1 MKRFALLPLAAA
13 LALLLGGCGATK
25 GIYAN
30 YRAIEELQTV
40 QTLGLDRDE
49 AGKTVAMA
57 GINKSGEE
65 PSPILRR
72 DGDSILLAMRA
83 LEDYTDRGQLFFAH
97 TRFVLLGRA
106 QAEAGFGPLLDYT
119 ERDPLTRMGASVFVL
134 KNGTVEELL
143 SEISD
148 GNQISSMLESIRR
161 NTEIFGSS
169 RVTDLRSTAVSLSE
183 YGAALVCA
191 LSARPTE
198 DSVLFEDSP
207 AYAPVPDGLAILKD
221 GALVDFL
228 LPKQAEAVGF
238 LLGHPGVV
246 SRSFP
251 VEGGGSVTVELR
263 SAGTDFRPGWEA
275 GTPVLEIKL
284 SLAAVIAEADQ
295 VSVPITQGAAP
306 QKLEADISAQVTETL
321 QQILELSK
329 SLDADFLALARQL
342 RLKGQVPAADWLQN
356 VDFRVQVDTVIDNSN
371 DLREPLGTGGQDS

>member
-1 MKRFALLPLAAA
+1 MKRIMLLPLAAA

-49 AGKTVAMA
+49 AGKTVALA

-72 DGDSILLAMRA
+72 SGDSILLAMRA

-148 GNQISSMLESIRR
+148 GNQISTMLESIRR

-169 RVTDLRSTAVSLSE
+169 QVTDLRSTAVSLNE

-191 LSARPTE
+191 LAMRPTE
-198 DSVLFEDSP
+198 DSVLSEDAP
-207 AYAPVPDGLAILKD
+207 AYAPVPDGFGILKD

-228 LPKQAEAVGF
+228 QADQAEVVGF

-263 SAGTDFRPGWEA
+263 SAGTEFRPA
-275 GTPVLEIKL
+275 GADDAPVLEISL
-284 SLAAVIAEADQ
+284 SLAAVIAEADE
-295 VSVPITQGAAP
+295 VTVPITQGAAP

-321 QQILELSK
+321 QQVLALSK
-329 SLDADFLALARQL
+329 SLDADFLALERQL
-342 RLKGQVPAADWLQN
+342 RLKGAVPGPDWLQN
-356 VDFRVQVDTVIDNSN
+356 VDFRIRVDAVIDNSN